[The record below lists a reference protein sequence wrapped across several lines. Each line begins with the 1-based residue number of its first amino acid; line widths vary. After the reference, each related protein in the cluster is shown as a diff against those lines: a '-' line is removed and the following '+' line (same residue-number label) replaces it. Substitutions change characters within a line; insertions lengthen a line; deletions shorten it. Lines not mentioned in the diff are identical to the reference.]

1 MIGLIQKVALTLE
14 VLLGPLI
21 TALGAAL
28 KSPNVRYIKLMPSLY
43 LTDIGARQ
51 TS

>member
-1 MIGLIQKVALTLE
+1 MIGLMQKVALTLG
-14 VLLGPLI
+14 VLLGALI

-28 KSPNVRYIKLMPSLY
+28 KSPNVRYIRLMPPLY
-43 LTDIGARQ
+43 LADICAKQ